1 MNNLNIGDTTN
12 RNKISRLLDL
22 NLTSNSL
29 IYIVLFKFLQIQ
41 YIA

>member
-22 NLTSNSL
+22 NLTGWQAFRNLLYLNPFSIL
-29 IYIVLFKFLQIQ
+29 
-41 YIA
+41 

>member
-22 NLTSNSL
+22 NLTGWHGIEQKN
-29 IYIVLFKFLQIQ
+29 K
-41 YIA
+41 